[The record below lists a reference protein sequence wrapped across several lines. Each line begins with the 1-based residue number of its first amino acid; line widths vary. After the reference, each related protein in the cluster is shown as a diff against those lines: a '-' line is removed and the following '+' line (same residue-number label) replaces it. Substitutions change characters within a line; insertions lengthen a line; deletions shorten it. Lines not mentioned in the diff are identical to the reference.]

1 MAGQKHFEQTNNHR
15 NQKIKKN
22 GRPLELAEN
31 KMRGEGMCNDQHNTT
46 KQNTILRGTKAT
58 VGKGRSGRQ
67 KSTHKEKQ
75 TESQIT

>member
-46 KQNTILRGTKAT
+46 QHNTILRGTKASYR
-58 VGKGRSGRQ
+58 GKRKKWETKKHTRRE
-67 KSTHKEKQ
+67 TN
-75 TESQIT
+75 